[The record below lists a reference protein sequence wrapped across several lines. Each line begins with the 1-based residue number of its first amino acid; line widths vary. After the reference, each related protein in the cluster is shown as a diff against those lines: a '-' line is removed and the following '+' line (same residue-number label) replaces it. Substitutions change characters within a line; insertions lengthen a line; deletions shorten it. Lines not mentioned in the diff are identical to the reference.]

1 MNRSFDRITF
11 NKNFPLGASAETVPL
26 SIGQYQSF
34 GVYATCTYG
43 LGEDSA
49 GTMVL
54 EISDDKVS
62 WSAIAASVQAFSDTI
77 TYLAWT
83 RDFNPFKFIRVSI
96 TNASGTGGTADIYL
110 EGLNIEGA

>member
-11 NKNFPLGASAETVPL
+11 NNNFPLGTSAETVPL

-34 GVYATCTYG
+34 GVYATCTYVG
-43 LGEDSA
+43 LEDSA

-54 EISDDKVS
+54 EISDDKAS
-62 WSAIAASVQAFSDTI
+62 WAPIASSAQAFSSAI
-77 TYLAWT
+77 TYLSWT

-96 TNASGTGGTADIYL
+96 TNVSGTGGTADIYL